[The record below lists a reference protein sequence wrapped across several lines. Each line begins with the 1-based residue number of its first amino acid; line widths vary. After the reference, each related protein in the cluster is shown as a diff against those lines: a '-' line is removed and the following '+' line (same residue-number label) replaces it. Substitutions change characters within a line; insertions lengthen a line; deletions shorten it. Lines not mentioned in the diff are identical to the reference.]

1 MSKKLETKMAGVL
14 TQLLV
19 LEGFAASDNFYFE
32 LGQELKETLT
42 ETLSKKQVFVAEQ
55 MAKRQ
60 LKELNE

>member
-42 ETLSKKQVFVAEQ
+42 ETLSKKQVFVAEE

-60 LKELNE
+60 LEELNE